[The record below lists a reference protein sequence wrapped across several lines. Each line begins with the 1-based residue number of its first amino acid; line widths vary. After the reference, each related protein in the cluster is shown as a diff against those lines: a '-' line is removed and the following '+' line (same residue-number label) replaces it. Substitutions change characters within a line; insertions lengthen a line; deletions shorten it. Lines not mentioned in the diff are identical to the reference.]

1 MGPPHCKKVLFIV
14 SEIEEG
20 YFVCHE
26 MGVVM
31 WKKVGRYVLDAVDK
45 STHIAAYFRENF
57 CAPY

>member
-14 SEIEEG
+14 PEIEEG
-20 YFVCHE
+20 YFVCYE

-45 STHIAAYFRENF
+45 MYTYSCVF
-57 CAPY
+57 